1 MSDVTILEDD
11 EPPEFRSP
19 FDVEFDTTELEIFK
33 WLVLGHVLYVVGL
46 ALTLL
51 AGIPYGNVWMTPLF
65 GIPLLWRERRAPRL
79 WAKALVFVVGFTAI
93 HYLALYA
100 AQQYIAAGTY
110 VPGLVGGLIGG
121 AGALLLCALFGLLRP
136 GAASLIF
143 AAFGAL
149 MLGVV
154 GSFGVG
160 LYLTTGAADTSF
172 AGALV
177 QALKVYTP
185 WQLVFAYMLSK
196 ELHRSA

>member
-33 WLVLGHVLYVVGL
+33 WLVLGHVLYVAGL

-51 AGIPYGNVWMTPLF
+51 AGIPYGNVWITPLF
-65 GIPLLWRERRAPRL
+65 GIPLLWRERRGPRL
-79 WAKALVFVVGFTAI
+79 WAKALVFVIGFTAI

-100 AQQYIAAGTY
+100 AQHYASAGTY

-121 AGALLLCALFGLLRP
+121 AGALLLCALAGLLRP

-160 LYLTTGAADTSF
+160 LYLTTGAADDTVPT
-172 AGALV
+172 ALV
-177 QALKVYTP
+177 QALKIYTP
-185 WQLVFAYMLSK
+185 WQLVFAYVLSK